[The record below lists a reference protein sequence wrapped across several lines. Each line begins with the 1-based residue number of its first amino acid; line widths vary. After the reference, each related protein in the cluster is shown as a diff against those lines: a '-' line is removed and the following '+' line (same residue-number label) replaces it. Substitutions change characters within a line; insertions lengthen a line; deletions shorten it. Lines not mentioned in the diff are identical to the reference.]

1 MLGVQIRSLVGE
13 LRSHKLCGGAKINQK
28 EGHRL
33 PESPGRLGSQ
43 AQETNLV
50 KGVTAMTETNTHCG
64 SGLLRA
70 CPPQALQ
77 NTDAQQD

>member
-13 LRSHKLCGGAKINQK
+13 LRSHKLCSVAKINQK

-33 PESPGRLGSQ
+33 PESPGRLDSQ

-50 KGVTAMTETNTHCG
+50 KESQHGQGPTFTAD
-64 SGLLRA
+64 LA
-70 CPPQALQ
+70 C
-77 NTDAQQD
+77 